1 MSVFESFRKVDIY
14 ALGLV
19 LWEVCRRYVSNGL
32 VDEYRVPFHDQ
43 VPSDPSFDDMKKVVC
58 VDQQR
63 PMIPNRWTS
72 DPVSASSILTHSL
85 FHLLIHSLLN
95 SFAPSLIHSQRQKL
109 SQSFSSSGCV
119 LIFLHLLDL

>member
-72 DPVSASSILTHSL
+72 DPVCACLGLFSL
-85 FHLLIHSLLN
+85 PGL
-95 SFAPSLIHSQRQKL
+95 
-109 SQSFSSSGCV
+109 
-119 LIFLHLLDL
+119 

>member
-32 VDEYRVPFHDQ
+32 VDDYRVPFHDQ
-43 VPSDPSFDDMKKVVC
+43 VPGDPSFDDMKKVVC

-72 DPVSASSILTHSL
+72 DPVLAGMSKIIRECWHQNPNVRLTALRVKKSL
-85 FHLLIHSLLN
+85 M
-95 SFAPSLIHSQRQKL
+95 KL
-109 SQSFSSSGCV
+109 AQDETKNK
-119 LIFLHLLDL
+119 IDIEY